1 MLTQLTDD
9 SNPALYDVARSL
21 IAKSA
26 NQRITFAEYM
36 DLVLYHPEHGYY
48 ATKAVDMGRQ
58 GDFFT
63 SPHLGSDFG
72 ELLAEQ
78 FVQMW
83 DILERPIPFT
93 LLELGAGQG
102 LLAADILSYLY
113 RQYPDF
119 FAALEYVIVERSD
132 ALRQEQE
139 QRLQGLL
146 DIPLAADNTD
156 KTRYK
161 KLQLRWATL
170 EEIPTSSII
179 GCCFSNE
186 LVDAL
191 PVHQFTIA
199 RGQLQEI
206 YVTTKEKTANTLDL
220 FAEVTDEPSTSLLA
234 AHFDLVKIE
243 LPSNAYPDGY
253 RSEVNLAAL
262 DWLTMVADR
271 LQHGY
276 LLTIDYGYP
285 ASRYYSPAR
294 HQGTLQCYYQ
304 HLRHNN
310 PYTYIGRQDITAH
323 VDFTALELW
332 GEVCGLHKIGFT
344 QQGLFLMALGIGK
357 RIANLSST
365 SNQARGLASLLQRRD
380 ALHQLIDPLGIG
392 GFGVLIQSKGLTEAE
407 TTHPLKGLNFS
418 PI

>member
-21 IAKSA
+21 IAKSV

-36 DLVLYHPEHGYY
+36 DLVLYHPQHGYY
-48 ATKAVDMGRQ
+48 ATKAINMGRQ

-63 SPHLGSDFG
+63 SSHLGADFG
-72 ELLAEQ
+72 EMLAEQ

-83 DILERPIPFT
+83 EILERPVPFT

-102 LLAADILSYLY
+102 LLAADVLSYLY

-132 ALRQEQE
+132 VLRQEQE

-146 DIPLAADNTD
+146 DIPLPADSTD
-156 KTRYK
+156 AHKHK
-161 KLQLRWATL
+161 KLHLRWATL
-170 EEIPTSSII
+170 EEIPTDSIV

-191 PVHQFTIA
+191 PVHQFTIEG
-199 RGQLQEI
+199 GQIREI
-206 YVTTKEKTANTLDL
+206 YVTTNEKAGNALDL

-243 LPSNAYPDGY
+243 LPSNAYPEGY

-276 LLTIDYGYP
+276 LITIDYGYP

-294 HQGTLQCYYQ
+294 QQGTLQCYYQ

-365 SNQARGLASLLQRRD
+365 TNQARGLASLLQRRD
-380 ALHQLIDPLGIG
+380 ALHQLIDPAGIG
-392 GFGVLIQSKGLTEAE
+392 GFGVLIQSKRLTEAE
-407 TTHPLKGLNFS
+407 NTHPLKGLNFS
-418 PI
+418 PV